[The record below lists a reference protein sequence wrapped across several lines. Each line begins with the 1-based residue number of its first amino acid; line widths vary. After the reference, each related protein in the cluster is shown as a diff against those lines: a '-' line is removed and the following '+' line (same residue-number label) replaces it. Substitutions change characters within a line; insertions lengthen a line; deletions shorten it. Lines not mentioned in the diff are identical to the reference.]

1 MLKSIFLI
9 LLFSVEVVES
19 VPVQNQAA
27 AQKLLQKLNQP
38 NQRDRHPRGRR
49 HRGKGQEDDE
59 VVFTLEEYEKR
70 KAQQNPSNKDN
81 VLDISRDEDL
91 AWQLQN
97 QFNLEHSQV
106 CSLISFSRDVNELSC
121 FRFSFCSLFLPLL
134 YLFQCPMS
142 LLGTK
147 RSS

>member
-1 MLKSIFLI
+1 
-9 LLFSVEVVES
+9 VES

-38 NQRDRHPRGRR
+38 YQHGRHPRGRGR
-49 HRGKGQEDDE
+49 RGKGQEEDE
-59 VVFTLEEYEKR
+59 FVFTLEEYEKR
-70 KAQQNPSNKDN
+70 KAQVKPSNNDE

-106 CSLISFSRDVNELSC
+106 CSLISFRDVSELNC
-121 FRFSFCSLFLPLL
+121 FRFSSCSLF
-134 YLFQCPMS
+134 YLCNTCFNILC
-142 LLGTK
+142 LD
-147 RSS
+147 

>member
-1 MLKSIFLI
+1 M
-9 LLFSVEVVES
+9 
-19 VPVQNQAA
+19 QNQAA

-38 NQRDRHPRGRR
+38 YQRGRHPRGRGR
-49 HRGKGQEDDE
+49 RGKGQEEDD

-70 KAQQNPSNKDN
+70 KAQVKPSNNDE

-106 CSLISFSRDVNELSC
+106 CSLNSFRDVSELNC
-121 FRFSFCSLFLPLL
+121 LGFLPVHYSTFAIVVSISCVLIR
-134 YLFQCPMS
+134 YKGV
-142 LLGTK
+142 LGNLK
-147 RSS
+147 RRIFE